1 MIMKIAIGSDHAG
14 YEGVIPFK
22 PELVKHLESLGHD
35 VLDCGTAGP
44 EPVDYPDY
52 AQKVSEAV
60 LRGAAD
66 YGVLMCG
73 TGIGMSIAANR
84 NRGIRAAA
92 CASAEAARLAREHN
106 DANVLCLGRRILSL
120 KTCIELLDVFLNTP
134 FSEGERH
141 KRRVAKMG

>member
-1 MIMKIAIGSDHAG
+1 MKIAIGSDHAG
-14 YEGVIPFK
+14 YEGDNPFK

-60 LRGAAD
+60 LRGAVD

-92 CASAEAARLAREHN
+92 CATPDTARLAREHN